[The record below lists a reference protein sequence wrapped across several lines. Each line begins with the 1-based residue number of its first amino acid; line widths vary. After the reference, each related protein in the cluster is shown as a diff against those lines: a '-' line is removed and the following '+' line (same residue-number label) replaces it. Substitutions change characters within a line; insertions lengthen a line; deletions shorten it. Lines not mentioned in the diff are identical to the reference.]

1 MARPS
6 RPSSRSRPASGAMN
20 GASARS
26 ASTARTPAITWGGS
40 VGPWW
45 GAFCGSPRRRYPPSS
60 HTRDGASSGAASDA
74 GGRASA
80 STNVRSG
87 SRRAARAASGGRPAA
102 SGSRR
107 ACAATSSASWR
118 RSSPQ
123 RAGSASQPLAVT
135 GGRLCTSPGTSPG
148 TSPAVTPMA
157 ATALARSSPWR
168 RSRSAAVGR
177 SGQAASS
184 RPAAAAAPRRTS
196 SGGATSSTVAPRM
209 VTPALPGS
217 RSSSRSPTCIGSGS
231 RSVSRATPVSSEP
244 RGRSRAKVRAEPMW
258 TVMSCGRRSAGD
270 SHDGS
275 DSLTSISLV
284 SVQRPASTRAMP
296 RAGTSAAIPRRLS
309 ATRATPLAE
318 GTGSASDS
326 MPRILAGRRDG
337 VSSSSC
343 PDRMVPAGSVP
354 VTTVPLP
361 RILNDRST
369 HSRTGAAGSGTG
381 SEATRRASAARSS
394 GSPAPVTALTATAST
409 EPRLDRA
416 RCSAACR
423 VAGPGSAR
431 SQRVTASRPCRMPI
445 ASMAARCSADCGIQP
460 PSAAT
465 TTSTAGTAPTPASMF
480 GTNRSWPGTSTNAN
494 RSPSGNVIQANP
506 RSMVSPRRRSSAHR
520 SGSIP
525 VSALTSADFP

>member
-40 VGPWW
+40 VGAGPWAW

-60 HTRDGASSGAASDA
+60 HTRDGAPSGAASDTR
-74 GGRASA
+74 GRARA
-80 STNVRSG
+80 STSVRSG
-87 SRRAARAASGGRPAA
+87 SRRAARAASGGRPMA

-107 ACAATSSASWR
+107 ACAATTSASWR

-135 GGRLCTSPGTSPG
+135 GGGRLD

-168 RSRSAAVGR
+168 RSRSAAAGR

-196 SGGATSSTVAPRM
+196 SGGATSSTVAPKM

-217 RSSSRSPTCIGSGS
+217 RSSSRSPTCSGSGS
-231 RSVSRATPVSSEP
+231 RSVSRATPVSSAP

-270 SHDGS
+270 EHDGS
-275 DSLTSISLV
+275 DSLTSNSLV

-361 RILNDRST
+361 RMLNDRST
-369 HSRTGAAGSGTG
+369 HSRTGAAASGTG
-381 SEATRRASAARSS
+381 SEATSPPSAARSS

-416 RCSAACR
+416 RCSSACR

-480 GTNRSWPGTSTNAN
+480 GTNRSWPGTSTKAS
-494 RSPSGNVIQANP
+494 RSPSGSVIQANP